1 MSAFSFVPDG
11 TGLVCWTLYPAI
23 NGWAIF
29 IRGIIFLM
37 AVAAVAAVAAVD
49 LEGRS

>member
-11 TGLVCWTLYPAI
+11 TCMVCLTLYPAI

-29 IRGIIFLM
+29 KS
-37 AVAAVAAVAAVD
+37 V
-49 LEGRS
+49 

>member
-11 TGLVCWTLYPAI
+11 TGLVCLTLYPAI

-29 IRGIIFLM
+29 KTTLRTFHISFFSFF
-37 AVAAVAAVAAVD
+37 VFTAALAAAK
-49 LEGRS
+49 